1 MSLKARLAV
10 HFSLALVVFTG
21 LVFIPAGSWK
31 FWQGWVV
38 LVIWFMPGLAAGI
51 FFYKRDPEL
60 LERRMRAKE
69 KVREQKLLMTCFYV
83 IFFISFVL
91 PGIDHRFG
99 WSRPPLWLTLLGQV
113 LLLASYLMTF
123 WVVRVNRFASRTIQV
138 DPGQTVISTG
148 PYRIVRHPMYLGGSV
163 MLLAMPLALGSY
175 WALPAF
181 ALLIPALV
189 LRLLNEEKILRQE
202 LPGYSAYCLRTR
214 FRLVPF
220 LW

>member
-148 PYRIVRHPMYLGGSV
+148 PYRIIRHPMYLGGSV